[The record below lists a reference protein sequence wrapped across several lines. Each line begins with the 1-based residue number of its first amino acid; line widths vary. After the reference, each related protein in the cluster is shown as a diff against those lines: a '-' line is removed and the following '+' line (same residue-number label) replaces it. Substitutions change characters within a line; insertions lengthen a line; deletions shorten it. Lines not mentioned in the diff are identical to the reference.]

1 MARRWPVACFFSPD
15 CPHCHEAIA
24 FLNQRR
30 GIAYVLHDISKPSSE
45 ALFQKVVKRY
55 GIEDPAVPLI
65 VRGSRYIIGFDSA
78 EKRGR
83 EILALL
89 SVRMPSRNALHYAC
103 IGLYVVFF

>member
-1 MARRWPVACFFSPD
+1 MFFSPD

-24 FLNQRR
+24 FLNQRS

-65 VRGSRYIIGFDSA
+65 LRGSRYVIGFDSA

-89 SVRMPSRNALHYAC
+89 SDQDAVAQRSALCLHRALC
-103 IGLYVVFF
+103 RVFHA